1 MAKAVKVWYD
11 PEGDFL
17 EVVFSEEP
25 GYMKETTNDAVME
38 RVSLSGEV
46 IGFSVLGVSQ
56 SAENKPIYAELFSS
70 D

>member
-17 EVVFSEEP
+17 EVMFSEEP
-25 GYMKETTNDAVME
+25 GYMKETANDAVME

-56 SAENKPIYAELFSS
+56 SEKSNPIYAELLPS